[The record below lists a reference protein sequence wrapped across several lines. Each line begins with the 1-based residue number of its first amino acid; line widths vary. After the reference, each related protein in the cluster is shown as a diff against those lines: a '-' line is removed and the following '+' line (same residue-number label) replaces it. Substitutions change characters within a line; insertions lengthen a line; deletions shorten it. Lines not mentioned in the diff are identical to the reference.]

1 MVAIKHLKEG
11 RLVMIDGE
19 PCKVVSIATSKSGKH
34 GSAKTRVEAIG
45 LFDGKKRS
53 VVKPAD
59 SEVEVPM
66 IIKKKAQVISIQG
79 NVAQLMD
86 LETYETFDLEIT
98 EEWKDKIKEGE
109 EAIYW
114 EISGKRTFPLY

>member
-11 RLVMIDGE
+11 RLVMIDNE

-34 GSAKTRVEAIG
+34 GSAKTRIEAIG

-59 SEVEVPM
+59 SEVEVP
-66 IIKKKAQVISIQG
+66 IILKKKAQVVSIQG

-86 LETYETFDLEIT
+86 LETYETFDLEVS
-98 EEWKDKIKEGE
+98 EDLKDKIKEGE
-109 EAIYW
+109 EVIYW
-114 EISGKRTFPLY
+114 EIAGKRTFPLY

>member
-11 RLVMIDGE
+11 RLVMIDNE

-34 GSAKTRVEAIG
+34 GSAKTRIEAIG

-59 SEVEVPM
+59 SEVEVP
-66 IIKKKAQVISIQG
+66 IILKKKAQVVSIQG

-86 LETYETFDLEIT
+86 LETYETFDLEIS
-98 EEWKDKIKEGE
+98 EELKVKIKEGE

-114 EISGKRTFPLY
+114 EIAGKRTFPLY